1 MKIITIIFPA
11 LLILFASCGN
21 KKAEQTRAELTAAAQ
36 TGREIAL
43 TLAPSDH
50 LDSIAVEHTLIEV
63 RVREGALRREGADN
77 VADAYIEAFLATLD
91 SVNPG
96 LHALL
101 TDPLP
106 DTVAIDRP

>member
-1 MKIITIIFPA
+1 MMSVA
-11 LLILFASCGN
+11 LALSLIH
-21 KKAEQTRAELTAAAQ
+21 
-36 TGREIAL
+36 IY
-43 TLAPSDH
+43 
-50 LDSIAVEHTLIEV
+50 
-63 RVREGALRREGADN
+63 N

-101 TDPLP
+101 TEPLP